1 MAPFAKPETVLKRS
15 EELIGV
21 GQSQAALQA
30 LYEIFT
36 NRRFKQTP
44 LTSLQPIMI
53 KFVDLCVDL
62 RRGRTLKDGLV
73 QYKNVSQNTDP
84 ASIEV
89 VIKHFINLSQEKV
102 TIAQKKADEANAAAG
117 LTKKDQGDPD
127 DSKAAIDVEDLEESE
142 TPESMLLGAVSQD
155 GNKERSDRELLTPWL
170 KFLWEAFRTA
180 LDILRNNA
188 RLEGPYQVS
197 TR

>member
-15 EELIGV
+15 EELIAV
-21 GQSQAALQA
+21 GQSSSALQA
-30 LYEIFT
+30 LYDIFT

-53 KFVDLCVDL
+53 RFVDLCVDL
-62 RRGRTLKDGLV
+62 RRGRTAKDGLV

-84 ASIEV
+84 GSIEV
-89 VIKHFINLSQEKV
+89 VIKHFISLAEAKV
-102 TIAQKKADEANAAAG
+102 DEAQKMADQVNG
-117 LTKKDQGDPD
+117 ITKDGDEED
-127 DSKAAIDVEDLEESE
+127 GDVTKNIDVEDLEETE
-142 TPESMLLGAVSQD
+142 TPESMLLGAVSVD
-155 GNKERSDRELLTPWL
+155 GNKDRTDRELLTPWL

-197 TR
+197 P